1 MIAAVALNMKHKK
14 QKKIVMTCV
23 ILFFSVGEVG
33 VFVLLVGGE
42 GYSFLFKGKDT
53 DSERGDDFSMSN
65 QMSIENNLGWFGYIG
80 DYTTQLYRDY
90 SKI

>member
-33 VFVLLVGGE
+33 VLFCWLEVKGILFFLKERIQIQKGGMI
-42 GYSFLFKGKDT
+42 SACQIK
-53 DSERGDDFSMSN
+53 
-65 QMSIENNLGWFGYIG
+65 
-80 DYTTQLYRDY
+80 
-90 SKI
+90 